1 MPESAH
7 TMMCMEVWGGN
18 TATDNGVVMAGLDAW
33 VYSRPHG
40 DAAGG
45 GDVHYVSSCA
55 TGRITRLLLAD
66 VSGHGLGVAEVAGK
80 LRAMMRRYVNFVEQ
94 TQLVRAINRDF
105 SELTEAGNFATAVV
119 VTFWGPTRYVMLCNA
134 GHPRP
139 LWYRAKTKT
148 WIAIEPEAL
157 GKSAGA
163 ESGGLTNIPLGIA
176 APATYDQFGLK
187 LRAGDLILLYTDALI
202 EALAPDGKRL
212 REAGLLDMVRT
223 LDATRPDQMIPSLL
237 ARLAEFRGGVAADDD
252 ETVLLLRPNELRQRR
267 AFGSGFAVLGR
278 YAKAAWESFRPGG
291 PPFPWP
297 QLRLENIGGAFWDR
311 LNERVGRGTDEG

>member
-1 MPESAH
+1 M
-7 TMMCMEVWGGN
+7 TCMEVWGGN

-94 TQLVRAINRDF
+94 TRLVQAINQDF
-105 SELTEAGNFATAVV
+105 SALAEAGCFATAVV

-139 LWYRAKTKT
+139 LWYRAKTKS

-157 GKSAGA
+157 GKA
-163 ESGGLTNIPLGIA
+163 EGSERGGLMNIPLGIA
-176 APATYDQFGLK
+176 APTTYDQFGLR
-187 LRAGDLILLYTDALI
+187 LRVGDLLLLYTDALI
-202 EALAPDGKRL
+202 EAIAPDGKRL
-212 REAGLLDMVRT
+212 REAGLLEMVRG
-223 LDATRPDQMIPSLL
+223 LDATRPEQLIPALL
-237 ARLAEFRGGVAADDD
+237 ARLGEFRGGVPADDD
-252 ETVLLLRPNELRQRR
+252 ETVLLLRPNELRQGR
-267 AFGSGFAVLGR
+267 AFGSGLTALGG
-278 YAKAAWESFRPGG
+278 YLKAAWESFRPGG

-297 QLRLENIGGAFWDR
+297 QWRLDNIGGAVWDR
-311 LNERVGRGTDEG
+311 LNQRVGGEVGERD